1 MSSMCEGGDLTRLW
15 DQYIQRAIHLRRE
28 LHKQPELTWQEEL
41 TAERIRVELSSLN
54 IPWEVCAKHGTL
66 ARLATSKPGPHIALR
81 GDIDALPIT
90 EKSGM
95 PWSSQH
101 PGCMH
106 ACGHDGHTAT
116 LMMAAYWLK
125 AHEEMLPGP
134 VTLLFQ
140 PAEEGGHGALRMIEE
155 GALKGIDMIFGW
167 HNWPA
172 IPYGK
177 AVCPEG
183 PVMAGNGTFKL
194 TVTGQGGHSSQP
206 EVCHDPILAASA
218 IVVALQQV
226 VSRRL
231 APQDST
237 VLSVTSIDGRSSP
250 TVIPDQV
257 IIEGGFRIAQPANRQ
272 RLNELIEEVAGST
285 ARAYG
290 TQCHVEIFPRYDA
303 TINHAKQAERYR
315 DALAEEFGSD
325 VISQTT
331 PLPIMASED
340 FSYYLKEIPGAF
352 ALIGS
357 DDGQLQH
364 ARPCHN
370 AQYDFNDALINRV
383 ARVYARLVGAPVPEP
398 TS

>member
-15 DQYIQRAIHLRRE
+15 DQYIHRAIHLRRE